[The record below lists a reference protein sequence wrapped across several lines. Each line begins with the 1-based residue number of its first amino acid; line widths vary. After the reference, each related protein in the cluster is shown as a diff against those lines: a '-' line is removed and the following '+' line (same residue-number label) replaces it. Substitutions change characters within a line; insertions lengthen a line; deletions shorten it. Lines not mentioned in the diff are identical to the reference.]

1 MRGLKRNKRAFSY
14 ALLAGKVP
22 LKDDNGYYTGES
34 VLTYERAVTPK
45 ANISPASGSA
55 TVELFG
61 TVQDYDRVIII
72 DDMNCPIDENS
83 ILWID
88 KAVVHP
94 TPFDP
99 VLPDDELTPDDA
111 LYPTG
116 ISYAYEN
123 YNYVVKHVAK
133 GLYSIAYAVSKV
145 ADNA

>member
-1 MRGLKRNKRAFSY
+1 MRGHKRNKRAFSY
-14 ALLAGKVP
+14 ALLAGKLP
-22 LKDDNGYYTGES
+22 LTDENGDYTGEY
-34 VLTYERAVTPK
+34 VLTYDRAVTPK

-72 DDMNCPIDENS
+72 DDMNCPINENS

-88 KAVVHP
+88 RAVEHP
-94 TPFDP
+94 RPFAP
-99 VLPDDELTPDDA
+99 VLPDDELNPDEA
-111 LYPTG
+111 LYPAG
-116 ISYAYEN
+116 VSYAYEN
-123 YNYVVKHVAK
+123 DNYVVKHVAR